1 MRANAEMGKWWESSK
16 IFSKNEWLQHLLCS
30 KPRVWISF
38 HRIKHF
44 NYSMWW
50 EWRWCI
56 TSSIHLIWYHFLYR
70 LEHLLS
76 IIFQVLAGS
85 QFFLVG
91 VLCLA
96 FADIYWSTCISQ
108 ANKQTIEKKNRWE
121 IPLNW
126 GTNSFIVEWFTELL
140 RSLWPASSFT
150 PNHSK
155 LLKYH
160 LFKFC
165 QVFVLFTGFYLI
177 SV

>member
-1 MRANAEMGKWWESSK
+1 MRANAVMGKWWESSK

-85 QFFLVG
+85 RFFLVG

-108 ANKQTIEKKNRWE
+108 ANKQTIEKKKPMRNSIKLRHKF
-121 IPLNW
+121 IHRRMNHRAASFSVACFILN
-126 GTNSFIVEWFTELL
+126 T
-140 RSLWPASSFT
+140 
-150 PNHSK
+150 
-155 LLKYH
+155 
-160 LFKFC
+160 
-165 QVFVLFTGFYLI
+165 
-177 SV
+177 